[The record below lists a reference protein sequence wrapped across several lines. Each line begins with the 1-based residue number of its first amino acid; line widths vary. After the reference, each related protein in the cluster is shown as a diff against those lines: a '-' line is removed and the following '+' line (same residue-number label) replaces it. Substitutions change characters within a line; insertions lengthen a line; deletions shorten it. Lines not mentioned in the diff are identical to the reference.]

1 MEKCRKLILMIL
13 MLEKLNLFN
22 LTILIT
28 VAVNVIMDESVLEE
42 NSSCKSAGVVFL
54 F

>member
-1 MEKCRKLILMIL
+1 MGECRKLILMIL

-28 VAVNVIMDESVLEE
+28 VAINVIMDESVLEE
-42 NSSCKSAGVVFL
+42 NLPCKSAGVVFL

>member
-1 MEKCRKLILMIL
+1 MEECRKLILMIL

-28 VAVNVIMDESVLEE
+28 VAINVIMDESVLGE

>member
-1 MEKCRKLILMIL
+1 MEECRKLILMIL

-28 VAVNVIMDESVLEE
+28 VAINVIMDESVLEE
-42 NSSCKSAGVVFL
+42 NSPCKSAGDTFYL
-54 F
+54 